1 MNLGEAEGQEEAQFC
16 GKRFVMK
23 HHLYFVI
30 WTENFLMPTTL
41 LCAQLGAFQQL
52 QGLCGGK
59 ANNFNLLSC
68 YFFVAW
74 ESCGMKDEMGVC
86 CLVKREAALWCL

>member
-23 HHLYFVI
+23 HHPYFVI

-41 LCAQLGAFQQL
+41 LCAQLGGFQQL

-59 ANNFNLLSC
+59 ANNLNLFSC

-74 ESCGMKDEMGVC
+74 ESCGMKD
-86 CLVKREAALWCL
+86 